1 MRTLTLEYL
10 RGVCDALYYAQSEL
24 LGGEIEEEKDF
35 DISAHLSGDNFE
47 IRLKSCVGFIDSVYE
62 NDTHKPLTTTQVLY
76 INRDT
81 KPAKVI
87 KDAIAAMESIYN
99 LPLPEVV

>member
-35 DISAHLSGDNFE
+35 DISAHLSGNDFE
-47 IRLKSCVGFIDSVYE
+47 VRLTSCIAMKDSHYE
-62 NDTHKPLTTTQVLY
+62 NDLLKPLTTTQVLY

>member
-1 MRTLTLEYL
+1 MRRLTLEYL
-10 RGVCDALYYAQSEL
+10 RGVCDAIYFAQNEL

-35 DISAHLSGDNFE
+35 GITAHLSGDNFE
-47 IRLKSCVGFIDSVYE
+47 IRLKSCVGFIESVYE

-87 KDAIAAMESIYN
+87 KEAIAAMESIYN